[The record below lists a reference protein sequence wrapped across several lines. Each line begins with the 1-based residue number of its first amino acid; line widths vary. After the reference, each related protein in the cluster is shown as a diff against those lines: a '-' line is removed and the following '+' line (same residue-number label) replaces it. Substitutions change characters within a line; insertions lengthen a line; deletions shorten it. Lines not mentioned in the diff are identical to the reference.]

1 MAILPRRRIPI
12 SRRNDV
18 DLVEHPQVNVEFAA
32 TWQAIAENGF
42 AIVAGAIGEAEC
54 QRLIAATS
62 DAVGKGLLKRRGN
75 SYAIRD
81 LFNHVPAV
89 RELAKCSAVRS
100 YIEPILGPIAFAV
113 RGILFDKVASANW
126 LVAWH
131 QDLTIEVSERVD
143 TPGFGPWSVKA
154 GVPHVQPP
162 ISILQQMLAL
172 RIHLDDC
179 HAENGPLRVIPGSHS
194 HARLTIGEMLDP
206 KELHGEV
213 ALTARRGDI
222 ILMRPL
228 LVHASSPAIWPDH
241 RRVIHLEYCNAGLP
255 GELQWRCRIQL

>member
-1 MAILPRRRIPI
+1 MAILPQRRIPI

-18 DLVEHPQVNVEFAA
+18 DLVDQPRANVEEAA
-32 TWQAIAENGF
+32 VYRAIAESGF
-42 AIVAGAIGEAEC
+42 AAVEGAIDATEIR
-54 QRLIAATS
+54 RLVAATS
-62 DAVGKGLLKRRGN
+62 HAQGNGLLKRGGN

-81 LFNHVPAV
+81 LFNLVPAV
-89 RELAKCSAVRS
+89 RELARCSAIRS
-100 YIEPILGPIAFAV
+100 YIEPVLGPTAFAV

-126 LVAWH
+126 LVPWH

-143 TPGFGPWSVKA
+143 SPGFGPWSVKA

-162 ISILQQMLAL
+162 ISILQQMLAV

-179 HAENGPLRVIPGSHS
+179 HAESGPLRVIPGSHR
-194 HARLTIGEMLDP
+194 HGRLTIEEMLDR
-206 KELHGEV
+206 KALHGEV

-228 LVHASSPAIWPDH
+228 LVHASSPASRPEH
-241 RRVIHLEYCNAGLP
+241 RRVIHLEYCNEGLP
-255 GELQWRCRIQL
+255 GELQWRCRV

>member
-1 MAILPRRRIPI
+1 
-12 SRRNDV
+12 
-18 DLVEHPQVNVEFAA
+18 VNGEFAA

-54 QRLIAATS
+54 QRLIVATS

-81 LFNHVPAV
+81 LLNLVPAV
-89 RELAKCSAVRS
+89 RELARCSAVRS
-100 YIEPILGPIAFAV
+100 YIEPVLGPTAFAV

-143 TPGFGPWSVKA
+143 TPDFGPWSVKA

-162 ISILQQMLAL
+162 ISILQQMLAV

-179 HAENGPLRVIPGSHS
+179 HAENGPLRVIPGSHR
-194 HARLTIGEMLDP
+194 HGRQTIDEVLDRRA
-206 KELHGEV
+206 LHGEV
-213 ALTARRGDI
+213 VLTARRGDI

-228 LVHASSPAIWPDH
+228 LVHASSSAIRPDH
-241 RRVIHLEYCNAGLP
+241 RRVIHLEYSGAELP
-255 GELQWRCRIQL
+255 GDLRWRCRI